1 VQCFSLEAQVRSRL
15 ICWVLELAGGLH
27 NSQHIVGNK
36 EEDEEEEAEGF
47 C

>member
-1 VQCFSLEAQVRSRL
+1 L

-27 NSQHIVGNK
+27 NSQHFVGNK
-36 EEDEEEEAEGF
+36 EEDEEEEAERF